1 MISLP
6 CHGDK
11 PYLFR
16 LARIFFVSC
25 LKIRLR
31 VDALSG
37 TLILNN
43 VPRINYTVDAATYI
57 KGGQVDRRSFVRAG
71 LAGAGAASLGAS
83 MKGDVVAQMPRPQPD
98 PNSLPSVVAGDVV
111 VVKDVMVPM
120 RDGLELATDLY
131 LPAENGVPLEQKLPA
146 VLARTPYDKMRP
158 ISIEHAMFFATN
170 GYVSVVQ
177 DCRGRF
183 NSPGDFFPFVQE
195 PEDGYD
201 TVEWLAR
208 HNSCDGKVGT
218 YGVSYQ
224 AWVQFETATLNPPSL
239 VTMIPY
245 EGPTNAYT
253 YSMKGGGAL
262 HLGLLQWILSV
273 ASNGNEAIKDPAI
286 TKAIDAMRQGQG
298 FLEWASR
305 IPWRRGETPLSL
317 APTYEEAAFQL
328 YFENYDY
335 NDFWK
340 QPGLGMDEYFESFP
354 EMPILWVVGW
364 FDWYPRTISDG
375 YQEMV
380 RLGRKNQHLLVGPW
394 THNNFESSIGDVNF
408 GQKGA
413 RIRTYDDYLNLELKW
428 FDRWLK
434 DDETAEIWAPA
445 KYFIMGGGDGRRA
458 ENGRINQGGE
468 WRYEDNWP
476 PSSVRETALYLDG
489 DGTLAL
495 DEPTS
500 RTPSTTYTY
509 DPRNTVSSNGRC
521 IVAYGPALEFGFQGM
536 GPRDQIEMETLK
548 GHGIPGMPIAS
559 RPDVLVFQTVPLSE
573 ALTITGNVSVV
584 LYVSSDAP
592 DTDFFVKLLDVHPS
606 TADYPS
612 GYAFPVSE
620 GILRARYRDGFEQPR
635 LMENGE
641 VYRLEFPL
649 EPSANKFKPGHRIRV
664 DVYSS
669 SFPNF
674 DINRNTGNP
683 NDRTWRVANN
693 TVYHEASRASHILLP
708 ALPTNGS

>member
-1 MISLP
+1 M
-6 CHGDK
+6 
-11 PYLFR
+11 
-16 LARIFFVSC
+16 
-25 LKIRLR
+25 
-31 VDALSG
+31 
-37 TLILNN
+37 
-43 VPRINYTVDAATYI
+43 
-57 KGGQVDRRSFVRAG
+57 DRRTFVQAG
-71 LAGAGAASLGAS
+71 MAGAGMAGLGAAFDLEAS
-83 MKGDVVAQMPRPQPD
+83 TGDPEAPD
-98 PNSLPSVVAGDVV
+98 PRLSAAAEGDVV
-111 VVKDVMVPM
+111 VVKDVPVPM
-120 RDGLELATDLY
+120 RDGLELMTDFY
-131 LPAENGVPLEQKLPA
+131 LPAENGVPLERQLPA

-158 ISIEHAMFFATN
+158 ISIEHAMFFARN

-183 NSPGDFFPFVQE
+183 ASPGDFFPFVQE

-201 TVEWLAR
+201 AVEWVAR
-208 HNSCDGKVGT
+208 HPACDGQVGT

-239 VTMIPY
+239 KTMIPY

-262 HLGLLQWILSV
+262 HLGLLQWVLSV
-273 ASNGNEAIKDPAI
+273 ASNGNEARANPQITEAI
-286 TKAIDAMRQGQG
+286 NEMRTGQG

-335 NDFWK
+335 GDFWR
-340 QPGLGMDEYFESFP
+340 QPGLGMDEHFESFP
-354 EMPILWVVGW
+354 DMPILWVVGW

-375 YQEMV
+375 YQAMV
-380 RLGRKNQHLLVGPW
+380 RMGRENQHILIGPW

-408 GQKGA
+408 GQQGA
-413 RIRTYDDYLNLELKW
+413 RIRVYDDYLNLELRW

-434 DDETAEIWAPA
+434 GDESADVWAPA
-445 KYFIMGGGDGRRA
+445 KYFIMGGGDGRRT
-458 ENGRINQGGE
+458 ENGRIDQGGE
-468 WRYEDNWP
+468 WRYEESWP
-476 PSSVRETALYLDG
+476 PTESEDTAFYLHEG
-489 DGTLAL
+489 GALAP
-495 DEPTS
+495 ERPSERTS
-500 RTPSTTYTY
+500 STTYTY

-536 GPRDQIEMETLK
+536 GPRDQIEMETLP

-559 RPDVLVFQTVPLSE
+559 RPDVLVFQSAPLAAE
-573 ALTITGNVSVV
+573 LTIAGNLTAV
-584 LYVSSDAP
+584 LHVSSDAP
-592 DTDFFVKLLDVHPS
+592 DTDFYVKLLDVHPS
-606 TADYPS
+606 SPDYPS

-620 GILRARYRDGFEQPR
+620 GILRARYRESFEQPR
-635 LMENGE
+635 LMEAGE

-649 EPSANKFKPGHRIRV
+649 EPSANLFKAGHRIRV

-674 DINRNTGNP
+674 DINRNTGDP

-693 TVYHEASRASHILLP
+693 TIHHDTTRPSYVSLP
-708 ALPTNGS
+708 VLA